1 MAAKFLGPKITLCYK
16 LLWPSEKK
24 LRLGKYYREGKIDG
38 KRERGRPKRQRERD
52 IRDVFNISLSSW
64 SRIDIN
70 FFFNPLNPKIKIGI
84 LIVSPNSFPIEVM
97 GGS

>member
-1 MAAKFLGPKITLCYK
+1 MLAAKFLGPKTVLCYK
-16 LLWPSEKK
+16 LLWPFEKK
-24 LRLGKYYREGKIDG
+24 LRLGKYYSEGKIDG

-70 FFFNPLNPKIKIGI
+70 FFFNPLNPKIKI
-84 LIVSPNSFPIEVM
+84 
-97 GGS
+97 